1 MGAVATMFAMGVFVP
16 RVTRV
21 AWSVVVSLLWDIDD
35 LGLTLHIDILG
46 LRRAMDVLD
55 LRWSMDVFDHRL
67 WLFMMVIIHIGM
79 TMLYV
84 WRVVLRVVVMV
95 MLGHVTV
102 NVRLIN
108 LHLHR
113 LLIHSDSAA
122 AQKCVV
128 VIVCGIVLV
137 RDSVAGDRFAHN

>member
-1 MGAVATMFAMGVFVP
+1 MVVFVP

-21 AWSVVVSLLWDIDD
+21 VWSVLVSLLWDIDD
-35 LGLTLHIDILG
+35 LGLTLHVDILG

-55 LRWSMDVFDHRL
+55 LRRSMDVFDHWL
-67 WLFMMVIIHIGM
+67 WLFMMVIIHM
-79 TMLYV
+79 SVTMLYF
-84 WRVVLRVVVMV
+84 WLVVRRVVVMV

-108 LHLHR
+108 LHLLR

-122 AQKCVV
+122 A
-128 VIVCGIVLV
+128 
-137 RDSVAGDRFAHN
+137 